1 MNSFGNRWLLGLAA
15 LLATIKFMLLPWLD
29 HQAEHV
35 ERLEVLTQ
43 QLDRSV
49 GVIAN
54 RQSIIKAVEQVESS
68 TVAARLRF
76 PDVSDPQGFRLTV
89 QQGIG
94 GAAAQASVNVRVF
107 EWIVDGEVK
116 PARLAFSRARVQMD
130 GGFRSLASFQASLEG
145 EYPNMTVREINLS
158 APAMIGA
165 PNESSASL
173 TIVADFFFRP
183 VASEPAK

>member
-1 MNSFGNRWLLGLAA
+1 MTSLGNRWLLAFAA
-15 LLATIKFMLLPWLD
+15 LLAAVKFLLLPWLD
-29 HQAEHV
+29 HQAEGV
-35 ERLEVLTQ
+35 ERLEVMTQ
-43 QLDRSV
+43 RLDRSV

-54 RQSIIKAVEQVESS
+54 REAIIKAVEQVESS

-89 QQGIG
+89 QQGLG

-130 GGFRSLASFQASLEG
+130 GGFRTLAAFQASLEG
-145 EYPNMTVREINLS
+145 EYPNMTIREINLS

-165 PNESSASL
+165 PDESLASL
-173 TIVADFFFRP
+173 TLVADFFFRP
-183 VASEPAK
+183 VALEPAK